1 MNTVRTQLRTASS
14 SVAAR
19 SYAPTPVRSNQAYGN
34 REFGVGYGSSSG
46 YASPTRY
53 VPNNTPRL
61 FRFV

>member
-1 MNTVRTQLRTASS
+1 MNTVRTQTRTAPSI
-14 SVAAR
+14 AAR
-19 SYAPTPVRSNQAYGN
+19 SYAPAPTRPSQISGN